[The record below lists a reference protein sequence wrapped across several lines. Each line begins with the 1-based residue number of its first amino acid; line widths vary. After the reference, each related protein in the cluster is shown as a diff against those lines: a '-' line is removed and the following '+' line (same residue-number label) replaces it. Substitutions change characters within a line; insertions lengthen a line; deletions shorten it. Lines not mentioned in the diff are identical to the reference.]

1 MEKTDI
7 KIGTN
12 FRYGSSIYTIKSISP
27 TSEILK
33 DSKDYILHDYLGYC
47 GGITGINEKGFQFYA
62 VIMGDLFQK
71 DILFK
76 DCEIIK

>member
-7 KIGTN
+7 KVGTQ
-12 FRYGSSIYTIKSISP
+12 FTYKAGAYTINAISP
-27 TSEILK
+27 TSDILR
-33 DSKDYILHDYLGYC
+33 DSKDYILYNYLGYC
-47 GGITGINEKGFQFYA
+47 GAITNITDKGFQYYA